1 MTQSPSRCP
10 KCEGEMEQGFIRDVT
25 HGGRLVSHWT
35 AGIPEKS
42 FWTGTKAVAEGQIV
56 PIGTFRCV
64 SCGFL
69 ESYAR
74 QEFAAQ

>member
-1 MTQSPSRCP
+1 MSASHQQCP
-10 KCEGEMEQGFIRDVT
+10 KCKGEMELGFVLDNSHAVRI
-25 HGGRLVSHWT
+25 VSQWMP
-35 AGIPEKS
+35 GPPQKS
-42 FWTGTKAVAEGQIV
+42 FWTGTKAPDDQLV

-64 SCGFL
+64 ACGFL